1 MCVCVC
7 VHLRACIRVCVC
19 AYVCVCVGV
28 CVCVCVHVY
37 MCVRVRVCVCVRECV
52 FLSLRS
58 FWKIHEIDHST
69 YLNNF
74 DKSQFH
80 ISGGVKV

>member
-1 MCVCVC
+1 MCVHVCMCVC
-7 VHLRACIRVCVC
+7 
-19 AYVCVCVGV
+19 VCVCVGV
-28 CVCVCVHVY
+28 CFRVCACIHVCACAC
-37 MCVRVRVCVCVRECV
+37 MCVCVRECV

-80 ISGGVKV
+80 ISGGGKV